1 MSFRQSFR
9 DDGVGHHFEHH
20 FDFCYAMRPPSNVMI
35 TARREV
41 IIHRFAALL
50 HVASVKHEQDLKA
63 VADYARY
70 CIPRPLD
77 IQLDSRLIT

>member
-1 MSFRQSFR
+1 
-9 DDGVGHHFEHH
+9 
-20 FDFCYAMRPPSNVMI
+20 MI

-70 CIPRPLD
+70 CIPRLLD